1 MLVSIRASEAFAEN
15 LATLQFENKDSKEKE
30 NLLSDFGFI
39 GFIFADGNRKLDG
52 EDEGGNLHCGA
63 TPYLR
68 IPLEIDAFSLLKC
81 TNHHHGTWLSRIFFG
96 RLS

>member
-68 IPLEIDAFSLLKC
+68 IPLEIDAFSL
-81 TNHHHGTWLSRIFFG
+81 
-96 RLS
+96 

>member
-52 EDEGGNLHCGA
+52 EDEGGA

-68 IPLEIDAFSLLKC
+68 IPLEIDAFSL
-81 TNHHHGTWLSRIFFG
+81 
-96 RLS
+96 